1 MKTIIAII
9 VGLGLM
15 LTGVTGCKK
24 QNDSQSSPGEPKLFS
39 QSFKVEPRAFTSNLR
54 KIDPPKPG
62 EPDRALLIRFFS
74 ENGVSMETPADVIID
89 EIGKRVLV
97 RAPETQKE
105 KVQALFDR
113 IEKGQ

>member
-1 MKTIIAII
+1 
-9 VGLGLM
+9 
-15 LTGVTGCKK
+15 
-24 QNDSQSSPGEPKLFS
+24 
-39 QSFKVEPRAFTSNLR
+39 
-54 KIDPPKPG
+54 
-62 EPDRALLIRFFS
+62 
-74 ENGVSMETPADVIID
+74 METPADVIID